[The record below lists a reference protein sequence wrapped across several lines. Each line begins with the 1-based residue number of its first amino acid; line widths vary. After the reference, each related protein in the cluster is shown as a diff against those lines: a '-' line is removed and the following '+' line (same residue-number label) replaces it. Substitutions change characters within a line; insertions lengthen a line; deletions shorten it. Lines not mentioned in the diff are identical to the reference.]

1 MRNLLGFPESKDDGL
16 GKPHC
21 GNGVWGMGSCMAW
34 SLGNKAWTNLMVGR
48 VTWVQLS
55 VANKQV
61 VEETR
66 WVL

>member
-34 SLGNKAWTNLMVGR
+34 SLGNKAWTNLMVGGSLGCSFQWQISR
-48 VTWVQLS
+48 
-55 VANKQV
+55 
-61 VEETR
+61 
-66 WVL
+66 